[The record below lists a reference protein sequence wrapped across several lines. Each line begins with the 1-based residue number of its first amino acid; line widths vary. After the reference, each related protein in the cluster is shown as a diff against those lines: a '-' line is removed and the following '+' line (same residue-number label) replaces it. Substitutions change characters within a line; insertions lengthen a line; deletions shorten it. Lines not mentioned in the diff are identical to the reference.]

1 MIVII
6 QARSSSKRFPNKVLF
21 KINKIPLILHVVN
34 RIKLSKKVKKIIV
47 ATSTDKTDDKLI
59 YLLKKNKIRYK
70 RGSLKNVALRM
81 YNSAKEENARYF
93 LRISGDS
100 PLIDPKLIDKAITL
114 FNKNKNT
121 DILTN
126 VYPRTYSSG
135 QSVEIIKTK
144 LLKDNLHKMNLYEKE
159 HVTTF
164 FYYNS
169 ERFRII
175 NFKNNDIKK
184 YKKNKK
190 FSVDLKSDLKKMLKF
205 FKYD

>member
-1 MIVII
+1 M
-6 QARSSSKRFPNKVLF
+6 
-21 KINKIPLILHVVN
+21 
-34 RIKLSKKVKKIIV
+34 